1 MKKFYP
7 LVVLVFALTRAFAQE
22 PVTVLQHN
30 GNAQI
35 FYGQSS
41 LIAAYNAA
49 VNGDTLYLSAG
60 AFNPPASINKG
71 LTIIGS
77 GHFPDSATF
86 KRRTT
91 ILSDMYLNA
100 GSDNSTLEGIY
111 LIGWVYLC
119 ANDPLNNIVFKR
131 SNIIDIEFQ
140 STSIAAKKSNITIS
154 ECYMASIRAG
164 NSVSNLVIEKNIF
177 EQSIGRIDSSAIIR
191 NNLFIRSSQS
201 QLFWTDNSI
210 IENNIF
216 LDDGTEHFGDC
227 NNNTFSNNIFI
238 ISSAAVD
245 FNNTTSGNSGNIES
259 NNYFTVPQSSIFINQ
274 TGNLIDYSHNYHL
287 QNPGAYLG
295 TDGTQVGIYGG
306 VIPFKEQGMPQN
318 PQIISKTIGTQ
329 TNSNGKLPVN
339 IVVKAQDN

>member
-177 EQSIGRIDSSAIIR
+177 EQSIAELIPLQLLEIIYLLEVLKVNYFGRTI
-191 NNLFIRSSQS
+191 QS
-201 QLFWTDNSI
+201 LKT
-210 IENNIF
+210 NIF

-227 NNNTFSNNIFI
+227 NNNTFSNIYLLFQVLQLTSI
-238 ISSAAVD
+238 ILLQAILV
-245 FNNTTSGNSGNIES
+245 ILKVIII
-259 NNYFTVPQSSIFINQ
+259 FTVPQSSIFINQ